1 MEEKNKMAVSP
12 KELVLVAVAFVLI
25 AILTPIALQTLI
37 QTRVDGWNAS
47 VITIWQVLLPVMF
60 VVGAALYFIPKIG
73 K

>member
-1 MEEKNKMAVSP
+1 MAVSP
-12 KELVLVAVAFVLI
+12 KELVLAAVAFVLI